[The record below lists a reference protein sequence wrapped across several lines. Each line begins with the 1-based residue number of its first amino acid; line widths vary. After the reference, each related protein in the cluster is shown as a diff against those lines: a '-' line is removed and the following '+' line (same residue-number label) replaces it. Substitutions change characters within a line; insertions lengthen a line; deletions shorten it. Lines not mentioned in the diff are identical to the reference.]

1 MDLNQ
6 LINRSVVA
14 RKFCRCLVTAFVF
27 PYSMCIIFGIRLTV
41 DFISFVQEKKMLKV
55 QAPVLGFHYDFQ

>member
-6 LINRSVVA
+6 LINRSVVV
-14 RKFCRCLVTAFVF
+14 RMFCRCLVTAFVF

-41 DFISFVQEKKMLKV
+41 DFISFVQEKKC
-55 QAPVLGFHYDFQ
+55 

>member
-6 LINRSVVA
+6 LINRSVVV
-14 RKFCRCLVTAFVF
+14 RMFCRCLVMAFVF

-41 DFISFVQEKKMLKV
+41 DFIPFVQEKKLKV
-55 QAPVLGFHYDFQ
+55 QATVLGFHDDFQ